1 MQDWQRLVGENLVYT
16 AIVDEDLIR
25 QAAII
30 IINDRMCLPSSMYHF
45 SSPLLLSLLH
55 ILPLF
60 SFHYCIFFPSSP
72 FITTYSSPLLPFHY
86 AYFSPLLLSLLHI
99 SLVGRSSEFNWWP
112 IWFLFVLLCILLFRP
127 IGFHLHKLIAKICV
141 FPVDS
146 DLWVAQYSIIFNDKH
161 VM

>member
-1 MQDWQRLVGENLVYT
+1 MFLFFFYLKFEFTAPLLAVPALSLATASGRRPLYIMQDWQRLVGENLVYT

-72 FITTYSSPLLPFHY
+72 FITTYSSLLLPFHY
-86 AYFSPLLLSLLHI
+86 AYFPPLLLSLLHI
-99 SLVGRSSEFNWWP
+99 SLVG
-112 IWFLFVLLCILLFRP
+112 
-127 IGFHLHKLIAKICV
+127 
-141 FPVDS
+141 
-146 DLWVAQYSIIFNDKH
+146 
-161 VM
+161 